1 MTRPIFLAGAKNGS
15 GNETA
20 LSRRLWQTEI
30 LLATQNYSSPTDTSG
45 SQQPQQQ
52 SFISLQLG
60 VAAQNSMFTGVQNA
74 PNSGSLT
81 TASLVPPTM
90 ATQQSLFSQN
100 AAPLQTSSAKLFP
113 APGNSTGSGL
123 SAPTLPAATASQQTL
138 AGFFSQKTTPLQTT
152 SANLFAGMA
161 ASSTTTSNPAFTFNL
176 SNNPGQQQNQLAPNQ
191 TAPSSLFAQLQ
202 NPLGG
207 GGVASGGGLL
217 QQTGAN
223 LSQGINFNVPKTTA
237 SNGAINFSVG
247 PQRPQ
252 QLQQQKNT
260 VSFFGTNSQTNP
272 PSFKFTAGVNVP
284 SNGQSQQTNTG
295 GLFAGNPNNNGF
307 NFAANMMQSAAS
319 QKSGGFFNPAQPS
332 TTTAQSGFNFS
343 TGANLS
349 LPKQPQ
355 QQLGSFNFT
364 GGANL
369 NQPLNQGN
377 TNVPTFGGANPT
389 QSASGGMFNFSANS
403 SAHQN
408 QTQTATLFGG
418 VFKSSNGMTSEQRT
432 APSQTQNGF
441 NFTPAAG
448 TRLGQINFTGGGSSN
463 LSSNQPTAT
472 PIFGSHQG
480 NVAGGFGGFQTPKT
494 SLNFASPSLNGQQ
507 TPSNGGFNFS
517 AGIATDS
524 PRQLAKP
531 RRRRK

>member
-1 MTRPIFLAGAKNGS
+1 
-15 GNETA
+15 
-20 LSRRLWQTEI
+20 
-30 LLATQNYSSPTDTSG
+30 
-45 SQQPQQQ
+45 
-52 SFISLQLG
+52 
-60 VAAQNSMFTGVQNA
+60 MFAGVQNA
-74 PNSGSLT
+74 PNSGSLST
-81 TASLVPPTM
+81 TSLVPPTM

-100 AAPLQTSSAKLFP
+100 IAPLQTSSARLFP
-113 APGNSTGSGL
+113 APGSSTGSGL
-123 SAPTLPAATASQQTL
+123 SVPTLPAATTSQQTL
-138 AGFFSQKTTPLQTT
+138 AGFFSQKTTSLQTT

-176 SNNPGQQQNQLAPNQ
+176 SNNPGQQQNQLAQNQ
-191 TAPSSLFAQLQ
+191 TAPSGLFAQVQ
-202 NPLGG
+202 NPLNGG
-207 GGVASGGGLL
+207 GAGSGGPL
-217 QQTGAN
+217 QQNGAN
-223 LSQGINFNVPKTTA
+223 LSQGINFNIPKTTA

-247 PQRPQ
+247 PQQ
-252 QLQQQKNT
+252 QQQQKNT
-260 VSFFGTNSQTNP
+260 VSFFGANSQTNP

-284 SNGQSQQTNTG
+284 SSGQPQQTNTR

-319 QKSGGFFNPAQPS
+319 QKSAGFFNPAQPL

-369 NQPLNQGN
+369 NQSLNQGS
-377 TNVPTFGGANPT
+377 TNVPAFGGANPAL
-389 QSASGGMFNFSANS
+389 SASGGMFNFSANS
-403 SAHQN
+403 SAQQN
-408 QTQTATLFGG
+408 QTQTGTLFGG
-418 VFKSSNGMTSEQRT
+418 AFKSSIGEQRT
-432 APSQTQNGF
+432 VPSQIQNGF

-448 TRLGQINFTGGGSSN
+448 TGLGQINFTGGG
-463 LSSNQPTAT
+463 SSNQPTAT

-507 TPSNGGFNFS
+507 TPSNGRFNFS
-517 AGIATDS
+517 AGVATDS
-524 PRQLAKP
+524 PRQVAKP